1 MSSKHDRK
9 PKRFDASETASK
21 PCPECLRIGR
31 LGFGVRRGKPDRGGE
46 KVQRYC
52 CPGHGYYYDPDLTE
66 AAEQRIRA
74 KVNDYLFRSAT
85 QKDRAEEI
93 EKSRQVLIRRLKLL
107 RRDCMDDLEIVHH
120 FKPEWYSDPR
130 GGVIAV
136 DATALDG
143 TPYIVYLA
151 FDVATGDPVC
161 YLLGEVE
168 DEDGWRNF
176 FRRLDKTGY
185 QIRLLI
191 SDGGPL
197 DCIIRAASGH
207 YQGVHKVIHQLDW
220 VHELHEI
227 EKIMPLPPKTP
238 EEARRRR
245 KPWQNDKEQ
254 LLYGL
259 VLELR
264 SARNEEQY
272 ERIRTKIL
280 KEKATTTQRAKEVVE
295 LLENDRSGLKARY
308 EAGCDC
314 DNSDICEYS
323 ISRFKMLFLRKKRG
337 IHVKSR
343 ADVQGCVNVLWAAF
357 RVKPMD
363 DSERLD
369 RVGRATL
376 ELAHASVK
384 RNDIWQFRKGRK
396 KDKNAQKVSE
406 A

>member
-1 MSSKHDRK
+1 
-9 PKRFDASETASK
+9 
-21 PCPECLRIGR
+21 
-31 LGFGVRRGKPDRGGE
+31 
-46 KVQRYC
+46 
-52 CPGHGYYYDPDLTE
+52 
-66 AAEQRIRA
+66 
-74 KVNDYLFRSAT
+74 
-85 QKDRAEEI
+85 
-93 EKSRQVLIRRLKLL
+93 
-107 RRDCMDDLEIVHH
+107 
-120 FKPEWYSDPR
+120 
-130 GGVIAV
+130 
-136 DATALDG
+136 
-143 TPYIVYLA
+143 
-151 FDVATGDPVC
+151 
-161 YLLGEVE
+161 
-168 DEDGWRNF
+168 
-176 FRRLDKTGY
+176 
-185 QIRLLI
+185 
-191 SDGGPL
+191 
-197 DCIIRAASGH
+197 
-207 YQGVHKVIHQLDW
+207 